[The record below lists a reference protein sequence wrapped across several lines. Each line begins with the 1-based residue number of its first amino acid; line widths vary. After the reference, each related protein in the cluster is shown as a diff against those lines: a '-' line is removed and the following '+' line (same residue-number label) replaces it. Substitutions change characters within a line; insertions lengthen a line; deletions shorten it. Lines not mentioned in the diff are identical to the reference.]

1 MQQTGS
7 LQQSLSGQAALL
19 TELLSSALEPH
30 LRKSGLTPATFD
42 LLTAVHAS
50 QDGCSQASLARRLRV
65 SAPTLSEAVHA
76 AEERGFLVASKSTSD
91 KRLRV
96 IKLTTV
102 GQRAVEQALK
112 ALNQLETQVVEELE
126 DRDVRAAVL
135 VLKRV
140 NQRIAARLRTD
151 AEE

>member
-1 MQQTGS
+1 MHQSGS
-7 LQQSLSGQAALL
+7 IQQSLSGQAALL
-19 TELLSSALEPH
+19 TELLSNALEPH

-42 LLTAVHAS
+42 LLSAVHAHE
-50 QDGCSQASLARRLRV
+50 GGASQASLARRLRV
-65 SAPTLSEAVHA
+65 SAPTLSEAVHM
-76 AEERGFLVASKSTSD
+76 AEDRGFLVASKSTSD

-126 DRDVRAAVL
+126 DREVKAAVM

-140 NQRIAARLRTD
+140 NQRIAARLRSSSVD
-151 AEE
+151 